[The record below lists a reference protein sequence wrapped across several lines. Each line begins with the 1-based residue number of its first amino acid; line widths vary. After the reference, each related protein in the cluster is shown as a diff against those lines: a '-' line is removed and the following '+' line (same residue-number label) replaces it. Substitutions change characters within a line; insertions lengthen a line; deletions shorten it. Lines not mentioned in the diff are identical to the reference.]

1 MFRFNGY
8 SGLGLP
14 TGGGEQLG
22 LGIADWIAG
31 VGDQGGFSSSVIERL
46 IELVLEL
53 RRHLGSV
60 IKNVFGPDVLSL
72 ILLVKDTYI
81 KT

>member
-1 MFRFNGY
+1 M
-8 SGLGLP
+8 
-14 TGGGEQLG
+14 
-22 LGIADWIAG
+22 
-31 VGDQGGFSSSVIERL
+31 IERL